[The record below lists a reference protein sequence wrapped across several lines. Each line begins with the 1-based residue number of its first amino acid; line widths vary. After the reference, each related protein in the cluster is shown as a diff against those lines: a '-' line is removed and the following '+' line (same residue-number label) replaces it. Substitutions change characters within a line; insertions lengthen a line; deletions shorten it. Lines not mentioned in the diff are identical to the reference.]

1 MSKQLLESLC
11 SLMIAR
17 LIAFCLLA
25 STVAAQVPSFH
36 APATPTGSITVKLC
50 PMENVTTGST
60 RLVTFGVPFP
70 RGSITTAGLNTVRV
84 LFNGN
89 EVPAYVEQ
97 QTPWR
102 HLTNNALDGQSVR
115 VARIQIQHSFAVSY
129 PQTETIT
136 IEWGGAARTQ
146 NVLTLTDPRT
156 GWHVVTSGSFVAA
169 DGIQEPD
176 VYALLPKAV
185 LSQGVL
191 SLRRSTPFADHI
203 TETRDDPSVMD
214 ATEHWPGYEEADRA
228 FKNFFYTSINE
239 DDPLVSGYGSGQLV
253 DYKAESEPWLYD
265 RASAFFMLYVKSGHL
280 KPLREAVRATQY
292 YKSKLFGTA
301 VSDPFRGIF
310 SLKAPTI
317 GDVTA
322 GNTTMYSYAECLAYD
337 HWLTGDPQMI
347 EPVRWVT
354 ATHQGLTEP
363 SRWSPTLGEWTERH
377 TAFRTLANVVA
388 FELTGEA
395 AYRQNVLT
403 QAADFMWH
411 QNGADGAIPAGK
423 LDGGL
428 YHYGTQHGDGVFTDL
443 IASPWMMSLLTDA
456 MLRVYGVSED
466 PAIADFIRR
475 GGKFQA
481 ACTHFNND
489 HDYEYSGALRYPYYL
504 AKYDGTPDALD
515 GYDTSTI
522 EHSKEVLTTVAWG
535 SYFQHLLNG
544 VPFPLMEANAREL
557 YLAYDIG
564 VNHWT
569 RPAAPPLGLT
579 AYRCIPPRK
588 FAWENRPSASLS
600 WVMNVIDTISPPP
613 VVAITSPVQNQNFTA
628 PVNILIE
635 ATASTTSGTIVKVE
649 FFDGSDKIGED
660 TTAPYSLQWNNVIA
674 SLPSHV
680 LTAKATTSLDVVGNS
695 EPVGLNVVSPTHPQ
709 LTITSPVNNANFT
722 APATVTINATATPE
736 GSSTITRVVFTQ
748 SYQPLHEDT
757 APPYSH
763 TITGLLHGTHGYE
776 IWAWDNN
783 GGYTVQTLEV
793 NVQTPTPPS
802 VTLTAPTTGQQT
814 TNGAVL
820 HMTATASA
828 PGSSITSVVFYADG
842 TPVGEDTTA
851 PFEDDWLISSRWV
864 AGTHTLTARA
874 FETNGG
880 SADSSTTFEIIS
892 LPAMSVSIDSPAPN
906 VSFPFPATIPITASA
921 TAPGSSITRI
931 DFYANNTFVS
941 SDAEAPF
948 TADFTPTSIRQWE
961 LRARAVDALGRTQDA
976 AITVHVTGPAIPN
989 VTLTS
994 PSSGSILTAPA
1005 TPELT
1010 ADASVN
1016 FATITRVQFYDGET
1030 LLGEDTTA
1038 PFSITSPPL
1047 SLGDHRLYAIATSST
1062 GTMNQYEFNKVNIV
1076 TVGAPNSPVV
1086 VVTSPRFPGTQQAPS
1101 FTTVRFAASALHT
1114 GGLGIQRVEFRLDG
1128 ALVAQDTAAP
1138 YEYDWTVGTNYGN
1151 HFLVARAYVENGTFA
1166 DSTAVDFDL
1175 VIPPSIVL
1183 MSPAS
1188 GATVAPD
1195 TMVTLVAH
1203 VVAGNNPLDT
1213 VRFYANN
1220 VLLGTDTTAPFSI
1233 EWTPPATGSYQLSA
1247 YVIDQR
1253 YAEDYSPA
1261 VPVTS
1266 AYTPI
1271 QQWRVTHFGSHQN
1284 SAHRADDA
1292 DPDGDGLKN
1301 LLEYALNGHP
1311 NLPNTAPLPRLLPNG
1326 TLDYTPNPAAT
1337 DITITPQWSL
1347 DLAQWFDTPPPS
1359 GETKLF
1365 RRLSIK
1371 RP

>member
-1 MSKQLLESLC
+1 MLVRLL
-11 SLMIAR
+11 
-17 LIAFCLLA
+17 FCLLLA
-25 STVAAQVPSFH
+25 TTTLAQVPSFH

-70 RGSITTAGLNTVRV
+70 RGSITAGGLSTVRV
-84 LFNGN
+84 LHQGS
-89 EVPAYVEQ
+89 EIPAYVAQ
-97 QTPWR
+97 LTPWR
-102 HLTNNALDGQSVR
+102 HLTNAAHDGQSVR
-115 VARIQIQHSFAVSY
+115 VALVQVQHAFSVAY
-129 PQTETIT
+129 PQTESLTV
-136 IEWGGAARTQ
+136 EWGGAARTL
-146 NVLTLTDPRT
+146 NVLTLTNPLT
-156 GWHVVTSGSFVAA
+156 GWHSVTSGSYDSV

-185 LSQGVL
+185 LAQGVL
-191 SLRRSTPFADHI
+191 SLRRSEPFADHI
-203 TETRDDPSVMD
+203 AETRDDPALMD

-239 DDPLVSGYGSGQLV
+239 DDPLVTGYESGQRV
-253 DYKAESEPWLYD
+253 DYKTESEPWLYD
-265 RASAFFMLYVKSGHL
+265 RASAFYMLYVKTGFL
-280 KPLREAVRATQY
+280 KPLREAVRATQF
-292 YKSKLFGTA
+292 YKSKLLGTA
-301 VSDPFRGIF
+301 VSDPYRGIF

-317 GDVTA
+317 GDVTG
-322 GNTTMYSYAECLAYD
+322 GNTAMYSYAECLAYD
-337 HWLTGDPQMI
+337 HWLTGDPQMV
-347 EPVRWVT
+347 EPVHWVT
-354 ATHQGLTEP
+354 ATHQALTEP
-363 SRWSPTLGEWTERH
+363 SRWSPTLQTWTERH

-395 AYRQNVLT
+395 SYRQNVLT
-403 QAADFMWH
+403 QASDFIWH
-411 QNGADGAIPAGK
+411 QNGADAAIPANK

-443 IASPWMMSLLTDA
+443 IASPWMMSLTLDA
-456 MLRVYGVSED
+456 MLRVYGMSED

-481 ACTHFNND
+481 ACTHYNND

-504 AKYDGTPDALD
+504 AKFDGTPDAVD

-522 EHSKEVLTTVAWG
+522 EHSKEVLTTIAWG
-535 SYFQHLLNG
+535 SYFQHLLSG
-544 VPFPLMEANAREL
+544 VPFPTMEANAREL

-569 RPAAPPLGLT
+569 RSAAPPLGFT
-579 AYRCIPPRK
+579 AFRCIPPRK
-588 FAWENRPSASLS
+588 FVWENRPSASLS

-628 PVNILIE
+628 PANILIE
-635 ATASTTSGTIVKVE
+635 ATASTTSGTIALVE
-649 FFDGSDKIGED
+649 FFDGAEKIGED
-660 TTAPYSLQWNNVIA
+660 STAPYSLQWNHVIA

-680 LTAKATTSLDVVGNS
+680 LTAKATTTLGVAGSSD
-695 EPVGLNVVSPTHPQ
+695 PVGLNVVSPTHPQ
-709 LTITSPVNNANFT
+709 LTITSPANNANFT
-722 APATVTINATATPE
+722 APASVTINATATPE

-757 APPYSH
+757 TPPYSH

-793 NVQTPTPPS
+793 HVQTPTPP
-802 VTLTAPTTGQQT
+802 TANLTTPTTGQQT

-820 HMTATASA
+820 HMSATASA
-828 PGSSITSVVFYADG
+828 PGSSISSVVFYADG

-851 PFEDDWLISSRWV
+851 PFEDDWLISSRWA

-874 FETNGG
+874 FEANGG
-880 SADSSTTFEIIS
+880 SADSSTTFEIVS

-906 VSFPFPATIPITASA
+906 ASFPFPATIPVTASA
-921 TAPGSSITRI
+921 TAPGTSIARI

-941 SDAEAPF
+941 SDSAAPF
-948 TADFTPTSIRQWE
+948 TADVTPTSVRQWE
-961 LRARAVDALGRTQDA
+961 LRARAVDTLGRTMDA

-989 VTLTS
+989 VTITS
-994 PSSGSILTAPA
+994 PSGGSILTAPA
-1005 TPELT
+1005 TPEIT

-1038 PFSITSPPL
+1038 PYSITAPPL

-1062 GTMNQYEFNKVNIV
+1062 GTMNQYKPEQVAII
-1076 TVGAPNSPVV
+1076 TVGAANSPVAV
-1086 VVTSPRFPGTQQAPS
+1086 ITSPRFTGTQQAPS

-1114 GGLGIQRVEFRLDG
+1114 GGTAIQRVEFRLDG
-1128 ALVAQDTAAP
+1128 ALVVADTTAP

-1151 HFLVARAYVENGTFA
+1151 HFLVARAYDVNGFFA

-1175 VIPPSIVL
+1175 VIPPSIVILSPVEGAGVSPDTPVTL
-1183 MSPAS
+1183 MAN
-1188 GATVAPD
+1188 VAP
-1195 TMVTLVAH
+1195 
-1203 VVAGNNPLDT
+1203 GNNPIDT
-1213 VRFYANN
+1213 VRFYVNST
-1220 VLLGTDTTAPFSI
+1220 LLGTDTTAPYSI
-1233 EWTPPATGSYQLSA
+1233 EWTPTTTGTHQLSA

-1253 YAEDYSPA
+1253 YADDKSP
-1261 VPVTS
+1261 VVNVTS

-1271 QQWRVTHFGSHQN
+1271 QQWRVAHFGSHQN
-1284 SAHRADDA
+1284 SASGSDSA
-1292 DPDGDGLKN
+1292 DPDHDGLVN
-1301 LLEYALNGHP
+1301 LLEYALNGDP
-1311 NLPNTAPLPRLLPNG
+1311 DIPSTAPMPRLTNG
-1326 TLDYTPNPAAT
+1326 TFEYTPNSSAT
-1337 DITITPQWSL
+1337 DITLMPEWSL
-1347 DLAQWFDTPPPS
+1347 NLTQWFTTAPPS

-1365 RRLSIK
+1365 RRLRVT

>member
-1 MSKQLLESLC
+1 MIHVMPVRLLL
-11 SLMIAR
+11 
-17 LIAFCLLA
+17 FFVLA
-25 STVAAQVPSFH
+25 ATASAQVPSFH
-36 APATPTGSITVKLC
+36 APAQPAGSITVKLH

-60 RLVTFGVPFP
+60 RLVTFGLPFP
-70 RGSITTAGLNTVRV
+70 RGSITAAGLGTVRV
-84 LFNGN
+84 LHQGN
-89 EVPAYVEQ
+89 EIPAYVAQ
-97 QTPWR
+97 LTPWR
-102 HLTNNALDGQSVR
+102 HLTNNSLDGQSVR
-115 VARIQIQHSFAVSY
+115 VALIQVQHAFSASY
-129 PQTETIT
+129 PQSENIT

-146 NVLTLTDPRT
+146 NVLTLTDPRS
-156 GWHVVTSGSFVAA
+156 GWHVVTSGSFVAV

-191 SLRRSTPFADHI
+191 SLRRSEPFADHI
-203 TETRDDPSVMD
+203 AETRDDPALMD

-239 DDPLVSGYGSGQLV
+239 DGPLVSGYGSGQLV

-265 RASAFFMLYVKSGHL
+265 RASAFFMLYVKTGFL

-310 SLKAPTI
+310 SLKAPTV

-337 HWLTGDPQMI
+337 HWLTGDSQMI

-363 SRWSPTLGEWTERH
+363 SRWSPSLGEWTERH
-377 TAFRTLANVVA
+377 TAFRLLANAVA

-395 AYRQNVLT
+395 TYRQNVLT

-411 QNGADGAIPAGK
+411 QNGADGAIPANK

-428 YHYGTQHGDGVFTDL
+428 YHYGTQHGDGIFTDL
-443 IASPWMMSLLTDA
+443 IASPWMMSLLMDA

-466 PAIADFIRR
+466 PAIADFVRR

-489 HDYEYSGALRYPYYL
+489 HDYEYSGALRYPFYL

-515 GYDTSTI
+515 GFDTSTI
-522 EHSKEVLTTVAWG
+522 EHSKEVLTTIAWG
-535 SYFQHLLNG
+535 SYFQHLLSG

-557 YLAYDIG
+557 FLAYDIG

-579 AYRCIPPRK
+579 AFRCIPPRK

-600 WVMNVIDTISPPP
+600 WVMNVIDTVSPPP

-635 ATASTTSGTIVKVE
+635 ATASTTSGTIAKVE
-649 FFDGSDKIGED
+649 FFDGSVKIGED

-680 LTAKATTSLDVVGNS
+680 LTAKATTSLGVVGNS
-695 EPVGLNVVSPTHPQ
+695 EPVALNVVSPTHPQ
-709 LTITSPVNNANFT
+709 LTITSPANGANFT

-776 IWAWDNN
+776 IWAWDSN

-820 HMTATASA
+820 HMIANASA

-851 PFEDDWLISSRWV
+851 PFEDDWLISSRWA

-880 SADSSTTFEIIS
+880 SADSSTTFEIVS
-892 LPAMSVSIDSPAPN
+892 LPAMSVSIDSPAHN
-906 VSFPFPATIPITASA
+906 ASFPFPATIPITASA
-921 TAPGSSITRI
+921 SAPGSSIARI
-931 DFYANNTFVS
+931 DFYANNSLVS
-941 SDAEAPF
+941 SDTTAPF

-1016 FATITRVQFYDGET
+1016 FATITRVQFYDGAT

-1038 PFSITSPPL
+1038 PFSLTAPAL
-1047 SLGDHRLYAIATSST
+1047 SLGDHHLYAVATSST
-1062 GTMNQYEFNKVNIV
+1062 GTTGTSASNIV
-1076 TVGAPNSPVV
+1076 TVGAANAPVV
-1086 VVTSPRFPGTQQAPS
+1086 VITEPRYSGPQFGDS
-1101 FTTVRFAASALHT
+1101 FSTVRFAASAQHT
-1114 GGLGIQRVEFRLDG
+1114 GALGIQRVEFWLDNV
-1128 ALVAQDTAAP
+1128 LLAQDTTAP
-1138 YEYDWTVGTNYGN
+1138 YEMDWVVGSSTGY
-1151 HFLVARAYVENGTFA
+1151 HELIARAYDTSNAFA
-1166 DSTAVDFDL
+1166 NSTQVAFEL
-1175 VIPPSIVL
+1175 IIPPLITLSA
-1183 MSPAS
+1183 PANVS
-1188 GATVAPD
+1188 PD
-1195 TMVTLVAH
+1195 TPVTLIANVTRGTYA
-1203 VVAGNNPLDT
+1203 LQE
-1213 VRFYANN
+1213 VRFFVNTSL
-1220 VLLGTDTTAPFSI
+1220 VSTDTTAPFTF
-1233 EWTPPATGSYQLSA
+1233 EWTPTATGSYSLDAMIQDTR
-1247 YVIDQR
+1247 YVDRWATTQT
-1253 YAEDYSPA
+1253 A
-1261 VPVTS
+1261 TS
-1266 AYTPI
+1266 AYSPI

-1284 SAHRADDA
+1284 NANGADDA
-1292 DPDGDGLKN
+1292 DPDHDGLKN

-1311 NLPNTAPLPRLLPNG
+1311 NLPNTAPQPRLLANG

-1347 DLAQWFDTPPPS
+1347 NLTQWFDSSPPS
-1359 GETKLF
+1359 DETRLF
-1365 RRLSIK
+1365 LRLSIK
-1371 RP
+1371 RS